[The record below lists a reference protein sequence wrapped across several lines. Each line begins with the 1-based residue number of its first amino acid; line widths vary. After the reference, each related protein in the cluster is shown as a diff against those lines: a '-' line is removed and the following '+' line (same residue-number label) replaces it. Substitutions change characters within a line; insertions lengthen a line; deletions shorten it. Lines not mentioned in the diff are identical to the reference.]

1 MSARDWRLTRA
12 ERRVERAGVGRC
24 PRTTASVQGSN
35 QGDRLELSAFN
46 WIGLSPQRAE
56 FHLENRGVSPE
67 SAWVVVQSIGTF
79 ATHRA
84 VTVLGCWLPGPLE

>member
-35 QGDRLELSAFN
+35 QGDRLELSAYN
-46 WIGLSPQRAE
+46 WIGLSPQRAQ
-56 FHLENRGVSPE
+56 FHSKPRISVGRSSIDRHVWHPRGSTGSRFPAPGTLE
-67 SAWVVVQSIGTF
+67 
-79 ATHRA
+79 
-84 VTVLGCWLPGPLE
+84 